1 MNNLT
6 PVCTAGQQF
15 YGLHDRSRLLSTS
28 SVRGISVR
36 SGHLTKLSV
45 VVVNLA
51 SSVFSRPLCTSQRR
65 QRPLPH
71 ARARRRGAPPHR
83 RSTATIHPSSP
94 MGVRARPPSLPRPS
108 VRPRASRI
116 VMNQF
121 RQPKTQPD
129 YALSMR
135 ICTIH
140 CPTPSRRARFK
151 FHMYHRHKEYIKGI
165 RVKFEKNT
173 KGRDYVKFV

>member
-108 VRPRASRI
+108 VRPSACACVQNCDESVQAAKNPTRLRA
-116 VMNQF
+116 VHEDLYN
-121 RQPKTQPD
+121 T
-129 YALSMR
+129 LSHSIPPR
-135 ICTIH
+135 
-140 CPTPSRRARFK
+140 PL
-151 FHMYHRHKEYIKGI
+151 
-165 RVKFEKNT
+165 
-173 KGRDYVKFV
+173 